1 MFAVFL
7 MSHQKCRELKPQFNK
22 PSGPKSSYFAYTEII
37 TFHFIVSVKIAVPE
51 AGPRRP
57 ALGIRLLSVANPP
70 SIFTFVSSKYE
81 KQGIFKEIDVGCR
94 YSCRG
99 GDPLFPGFSKRNFFI
114 SIKNRERQEREICGA
129 GEESH

>member
-51 AGPRRP
+51 AGPRSP
-57 ALGIRLLSVANPP
+57 PCSEQFSCIRMLASARHAFAV
-70 SIFTFVSSKYE
+70 F
-81 KQGIFKEIDVGCR
+81 
-94 YSCRG
+94 
-99 GDPLFPGFSKRNFFI
+99 
-114 SIKNRERQEREICGA
+114 
-129 GEESH
+129 